1 MEQGHQGIGHGWV
14 RSVMRGSRLCE
25 LTTVAAAAAT
35 VFLAAGCGSSSSGS
49 AVATTDPSAS
59 ATVAPAGDPSS
70 DKLAQVE
77 ARGTVVLFTDP
88 AYPPQSFAVKGATR
102 KATTK
107 CAPNQMT
114 ANQMTGYDAETGKLV
129 AKGLGVEPC
138 FVTPSWTEVT
148 GGNWGDR
155 WDLAYGSGAVAL
167 DRMDVLYMTQ
177 PYYST
182 PTNFFVPTASTAKT
196 PAGPL
201 GQEDRRLRRLH
212 HGGVPPGSSD
222 LPGPKVET
230 VVKNPNIVTF
240 DTEVPGSP
248 RPRRGSSMHS
258 FAPSPSGRGRSRRA
272 PP

>member
-25 LTTVAAAAAT
+25 LTTVAAVAAT

-88 AYPPQSFAVKGATR
+88 AYPPQSFIVKGATR

-155 WDLAYGSGAVAL
+155 WDLAYGSGAIAL

-196 PAGPL
+196 PEDLSGKKVGACAGCTMEAYLRGARPSWSE
-201 GQEDRRLRRLH
+201 GRDGREEPEDRHVRHRGAGARRDREGQARRIPLLRA
-212 HGGVPPGSSD
+212 G
-222 LPGPKVET
+222 
-230 VVKNPNIVTF
+230 
-240 DTEVPGSP
+240 
-248 RPRRGSSMHS
+248 RR
-258 FAPSPSGRGRSRRA
+258 RGRSRRA